1 MAVTGFRRWTLV
13 GSANIAAGDSSDLIN
28 AGTGAVTLAVE
39 NQLFELSS
47 PKFSSAQAD
56 ISGLSDEIPQ
66 GSKIT
71 GIEYIYPLGFSAT
84 TFPTSATTR
93 AQLTLSDS
101 NVSSYDVETVTA
113 NSPFRL
119 RSIGGDGNLL
129 GLNIDP
135 FDLSSL
141 NLVKFNLS
149 LYDVTGISSGDFN
162 ARSGGANFGDTLS
175 SLSGPF
181 PAVRVFYNAT
191 KVVITNPGLQKTK
204 VVLRNN
210 KRAVIGYT

>member
-1 MAVTGFRRWTLV
+1 MAVTGFRRWTLL
-13 GSANIAAGDSSDLIN
+13 GSVNIESGTSSDLIN
-28 AGTGAVTLAVE
+28 TGTGGVTLAIE

-47 PKFSSAQAD
+47 PKVSSAQGN
-56 ISGLSDEIPQ
+56 ISSLSDEIPQ

-119 RSIGGDGNLL
+119 RSVGGDGNLL

-141 NLVKFNLS
+141 NFVKFNLS
-149 LYDVTGISSGDFN
+149 LYDVTGFQSSDFN
-162 ARSGGANFGDTLS
+162 ARSGGANFDDTLS
-175 SLSGPF
+175 GLSGPF

-191 KVVITNPGLQKTK
+191 KVVITNLTR
-204 VVLRNN
+204 VVLHNN
-210 KRAVIGYT
+210 KRAVIGHT

>member
-1 MAVTGFRRWTLV
+1 MAVTGLRRWTLL
-13 GSANIAAGDSSDLIN
+13 GSVNIASGTSSDLIN

-39 NQLFELSS
+39 NQLFELSL

-56 ISGLSDEIPQ
+56 ILSLSDEIPQ

-71 GIEYIYPLGFSAT
+71 GIQYIYPLGFSAT

-93 AQLTLSDS
+93 SQLTLSDS
-101 NVSSYDVETVTA
+101 NVSSYEIETVTA

-119 RSIGGDGNLL
+119 KSVGGDGNLL

-141 NLVKFNLS
+141 NLVKFNLT
-149 LYDVTGISSGDFN
+149 LHDVTGIPSGDFN

-181 PAVRVFYNAT
+181 PAVRVFYNAP
-191 KVVITNPGLQKTK
+191 KVVITNPTRVVLNNNKK
-204 VVLRNN
+204 VV
-210 KRAVIGYT
+210 IGHA